1 MGFLRK
7 KNIEEQGES
16 VGINGDAGCHIGNKN
31 RDEEVE
37 NTENW
42 NNSAQFEPV
51 SGNNV
56 SETGISNGVKSFHDL
71 KLTFDKYRHGFLGFC
86 VVYAFILNLFMETL
100 ARKGV
105 SWAGGFQ
112 FLVNSPLVFLYN
124 TLIIFATLTFAAL
137 FRRRVFAITII
148 TACWAAIGIANG
160 IILTQRMTPFTV
172 KDLSAITE
180 GATLITNY
188 LSKLQ
193 IVLIAVGL
201 ILLVI
206 GVVFLFIKGPKKK
219 EPINYRRN
227 VAGFF
232 LMCIIAGAAT
242 MGAINSGIVSTFF
255 GNLAYAYRDYGIP
268 YCFISTWVNT
278 GIKKPSDYSAENIH
292 KILSSAGLSER
303 NKDYFRAGDP
313 AKSKKYPNIIYL
325 QLESFVDPELFTNIQ
340 CDKDPMPYYRELMK
354 NYSSGILEVPA
365 CGAGT
370 ANTEF
375 ETLTGVSARFFG
387 PGEYPY
393 KSVLTDNTMESTAFD
408 LKTLGF
414 STHAIHN
421 HRAVFYNRNQVFRNL
436 GFDTFTSVEY
446 MSDVDKTPKNWAK
459 DAVLTGAIMDAL
471 KSTDGRDYVHTISVQ
486 GHGKYP
492 PEQLIK
498 NPSIQITAAPSE
510 ELKWKYEYYVN
521 QIYEMDKFVRDLT
534 AELSKFNEP
543 TVLVMFGD
551 HIPALDITEE
561 TYALRDL
568 YQTQYVIWSNF
579 PMEKE
584 DGKLNAYE
592 LSSVLFNR
600 LGIHAGN
607 IIRYGQNVDRS
618 KPEYLEGLKALAYDA
633 LYGKKYMYGGKN
645 AVTATNMKMG
655 VKPIKIDKIVE
666 AGDKYYIKGEN
677 FTEYSKVTLNGTLL
691 KTFYLGPT
699 LLGLVDEVD
708 PGKADQLKVS
718 QIDRNS
724 KEIISTTE

>member
-1 MGFLRK
+1 MDQDNMEV
-7 KNIEEQGES
+7 KNIKD
-16 VGINGDAGCHIGNKN
+16 IKTI
-31 RDEEVE
+31 
-37 NTENW
+37 
-42 NNSAQFEPV
+42 
-51 SGNNV
+51 
-56 SETGISNGVKSFHDL
+56 
-71 KLTFDKYRHGFLGFC
+71 FDRYRHGFLGFC
-86 VVYAFILNLFMETL
+86 VIHAFILNLFMETL

-105 SWAGGFQ
+105 SWAGGFL
-112 FLVNSPLVFLYN
+112 FLVNSPIVFFYN
-124 TLIIFATLTFAAL
+124 ALIIFATLSFAAL

-148 TACWAAIGIANG
+148 SACWVAIGVANG

-193 IVLIAVGL
+193 ITLIAAGL
-201 ILLVI
+201 VLLVV

-219 EPINYRRN
+219 DKINYRRN
-227 VAGFF
+227 VAGFI
-232 LMCIIAGAAT
+232 LVCMLTGAAT
-242 MGAINSGIVSTFF
+242 MGVINQGIVNTFF

-278 GIKKPSDYSAENIH
+278 GIKKPNNYSKEEVN
-292 KILSSAGLSER
+292 KILASAGLSER
-303 NKDYFRAGDP
+303 KSDYFVQGDP
-313 AKSKKYPNIIYL
+313 ADSKKYPNIIYL
-325 QLESFVDPELFTNIQ
+325 QLESFVDPQLFTNIK
-340 CDKDPMPYYRELMK
+340 CDKDPMSYYRQLMK
-354 NYSSGILEVPA
+354 DYSSGALEVPA

-393 KSVLTDNTMESTAFD
+393 KSVLTDHPMESTAFD
-408 LKTLGF
+408 LKMLGF
-414 STHAIHN
+414 GTHAIHN
-421 HRAVFYNRNQVFRNL
+421 HRAVFYNRHEVFKNL

-459 DAVLTGAIMDAL
+459 DSVLTGAIMDAL

-498 NPSIQITAAPSE
+498 NPNINITAAPNE

-521 QIYEMDKFVRDLT
+521 QIYEMDKFVKDLT
-534 AELSKFNEP
+534 AELEKFDEP

-561 TYALRDL
+561 TYAPKDL

-579 PMEKE
+579 KMEKINQ
-584 DGKLNAYE
+584 KLSAYE
-592 LSSVLFNR
+592 LSSVLFER
-600 LGIHAGN
+600 LGIHTGN
-607 IIRYGQNVDRS
+607 IIQYGQNVDRN
-618 KPEYLEGLKALAYDA
+618 KPEYLEGLETLAYDV
-633 LYGKKYMYGGKN
+633 LYGKKYMYGGKSI
-645 AVTATNMKMG
+645 VKPTAMKMG
-655 VKPIKIDKIVE
+655 VKPIKINKIVQ

-677 FTEYSKVTLNGTLL
+677 FTEYSKVTLDGELL

-708 PGKADQLKVS
+708 PSKAKEMKVS

>member
-1 MGFLRK
+1 MDQDNMEV
-7 KNIEEQGES
+7 KNIKD
-16 VGINGDAGCHIGNKN
+16 IKTI
-31 RDEEVE
+31 
-37 NTENW
+37 
-42 NNSAQFEPV
+42 
-51 SGNNV
+51 
-56 SETGISNGVKSFHDL
+56 
-71 KLTFDKYRHGFLGFC
+71 FDRYRHGFLGFC
-86 VVYAFILNLFMETL
+86 VIHACILNLFMETL

-105 SWAGGFQ
+105 SWAGGFL
-112 FLVNSPLVFLYN
+112 FLVNSPIVFFYN
-124 TLIIFATLTFAAL
+124 ALIIFATLSFAAL

-148 TACWAAIGIANG
+148 SACWVAIGVANG

-193 IVLIAVGL
+193 ITLIAAGL
-201 ILLVI
+201 VLLVV

-219 EPINYRRN
+219 DKINYRRN
-227 VAGFF
+227 VAGFI
-232 LMCIIAGAAT
+232 LVCMLTGAAT
-242 MGAINSGIVSTFF
+242 MGVINQGIVNTFF

-278 GIKKPSDYSAENIH
+278 GIKKPNNYSKEEVD
-292 KILSSAGLSER
+292 KILASAGLSER
-303 NKDYFRAGDP
+303 KPDYFVQGDP
-313 AKSKKYPNIIYL
+313 ADSKKYPNIIYL
-325 QLESFVDPELFTNIQ
+325 QLESFVDPQLFTNIK
-340 CDKDPMPYYRELMK
+340 CDKDPMSYYRQLMK
-354 NYSSGILEVPA
+354 DYSSGALEVPA

-393 KSVLTDNTMESTAFD
+393 KSVLTDHPMESTAFD
-408 LKTLGF
+408 LKMLGF
-414 STHAIHN
+414 GTHAIHN
-421 HRAVFYNRNQVFRNL
+421 HRAVFYNRHEVFKNL

-459 DAVLTGAIMDAL
+459 DSVLTGAIMDAL

-498 NPSIQITAAPSE
+498 NPNINITAAPNE

-521 QIYEMDKFVRDLT
+521 QIYEMDKFVKDLT
-534 AELSKFNEP
+534 AELEKFDEP

-561 TYALRDL
+561 TYAPKDL

-579 PMEKE
+579 KMEKINQ
-584 DGKLNAYE
+584 KLSAYE
-592 LSSVLFNR
+592 LSSVLFER
-600 LGIHAGN
+600 LGIHTGN
-607 IIRYGQNVDRS
+607 IIQYGQNVDRN
-618 KPEYLEGLKALAYDA
+618 KPEYLEGLETLAYDV
-633 LYGKKYMYGGKN
+633 LYGKKYMYGGKSI
-645 AVTATNMKMG
+645 VKPTAMKMG
-655 VKPIKIDKIVE
+655 VKPININKIVQ

-677 FTEYSKVTLNGTLL
+677 FTEYSKVTLDGELL

-708 PGKADQLKVS
+708 PSKAKEMKVS

>member
-1 MGFLRK
+1 
-7 KNIEEQGES
+7 
-16 VGINGDAGCHIGNKN
+16 
-31 RDEEVE
+31 
-37 NTENW
+37 
-42 NNSAQFEPV
+42 
-51 SGNNV
+51 
-56 SETGISNGVKSFHDL
+56 
-71 KLTFDKYRHGFLGFC
+71 
-86 VVYAFILNLFMETL
+86 METL

-105 SWAGGFQ
+105 SWAGGFL
-112 FLVNSPLVFLYN
+112 FLVNSPIVFFYN
-124 TLIIFATLTFAAL
+124 ALIIFATLSFAAL

-148 TACWAAIGIANG
+148 SACWVAIGVANG

-193 IVLIAVGL
+193 ITLIAAGL
-201 ILLVI
+201 VLLVVGI
-206 GVVFLFIKGPKKK
+206 VFLFIKGPKKK
-219 EPINYRRN
+219 DKINYRRN
-227 VAGFF
+227 VAGFI
-232 LMCIIAGAAT
+232 LVCMLTGAAT
-242 MGAINSGIVSTFF
+242 MGVINQGIVNTFF

-278 GIKKPSDYSAENIH
+278 GIKKPNNYSKEEVD
-292 KILSSAGLSER
+292 KILASAGLSER
-303 NKDYFRAGDP
+303 KSNYFVQGDP
-313 AKSKKYPNIIYL
+313 ADSKKYPNIIYL
-325 QLESFVDPELFTNIQ
+325 QLESFVDPKLFTNIQ
-340 CDKDPMPYYRELMK
+340 CDKDPMSYYRQLMK
-354 NYSSGILEVPA
+354 DYSSGALEVPA

-393 KSVLTDNTMESTAFD
+393 KSVLTDHPMESTAFD
-408 LKTLGF
+408 LKMLGF
-414 STHAIHN
+414 GTHAIHN
-421 HRAVFYNRNQVFRNL
+421 HRAVFYNRHEVFKNL

-459 DAVLTGAIMDAL
+459 DSVLTGAIMDAL

-498 NPSIQITAAPSE
+498 NPNINITAAPNE

-521 QIYEMDKFVRDLT
+521 QIYEMDKFVKDLT
-534 AELSKFNEP
+534 AELEKFDEP

-561 TYALRDL
+561 TYAPKDL

-579 PMEKE
+579 KMEKINQ
-584 DGKLNAYE
+584 KLSAYE
-592 LSSVLFNR
+592 LSSVLFER
-600 LGIHAGN
+600 LGIHTGN
-607 IIRYGQNVDRS
+607 IIQYGQNVDRN
-618 KPEYLEGLKALAYDA
+618 KPEYLEGLETLAYDV
-633 LYGKKYMYGGKN
+633 LYGKKYMYGGKSI
-645 AVTATNMKMG
+645 VKPTAMRMG
-655 VKPIKIDKIVE
+655 VKPIKIKKIVQ

-677 FTEYSKVTLNGTLL
+677 FTEYSKVTLDDELL

-708 PGKADQLKVS
+708 PGKAKEMKVS

>member
-1 MGFLRK
+1 MDK
-7 KNIEEQGES
+7 ENKENINIEVKSIKDIKNI
-16 VGINGDAGCHIGNKN
+16 
-31 RDEEVE
+31 
-37 NTENW
+37 
-42 NNSAQFEPV
+42 
-51 SGNNV
+51 
-56 SETGISNGVKSFHDL
+56 
-71 KLTFDKYRHGFLGFC
+71 FDRYRHGFLGFC
-86 VVYAFILNLFMETL
+86 VIHAFLLNLFLETL

-105 SWAGGFQ
+105 SWAGGFL
-112 FLVNSPLVFLYN
+112 FLVNSPIVFFYN
-124 TLIIFATLTFAAL
+124 TLIIFATLSFAAL
-137 FRRRVFAITII
+137 FRRRTFVITII
-148 TACWAAIGIANG
+148 SACWLAIGIANG

-188 LSKLQ
+188 LSKFQ
-193 IVLIAVGL
+193 IVLIAIGL
-201 ILLVI
+201 VLLVV

-219 EPINYRRN
+219 EKINYRRN
-227 VAGFF
+227 VAGFILVCVF
-232 LMCIIAGAAT
+232 TGAAT
-242 MGAINSGIVSTFF
+242 MGVINQGIVNTFF

-278 GIKKPSDYSAENIH
+278 GIRKPDNYSKESVD
-292 KILSSAGLSER
+292 KILASAGLSER
-303 NKDYFRAGDP
+303 KADYFVKGD
-313 AKSKKYPNIIYL
+313 AADSKKYPNIIYL
-325 QLESFVDPELFTNIQ
+325 QLESFVDPQLFTNIQ
-340 CDKDPMPYYRELMK
+340 CDKDPMPYYRQLMK
-354 NYSSGILEVPA
+354 DYSSGLIEVPA

-408 LKTLGF
+408 LKKLGF
-414 STHAIHN
+414 GTHAIHN
-421 HRAVFYNRNQVFRNL
+421 HRAVFYNRHEVFRNL

-459 DAVLTGAIMDAL
+459 DNVLTGAIMDAL

-492 PEQLIK
+492 TEQLIQ
-498 NPSIQITAAPSE
+498 NPNINITAAPNE

-521 QIYEMDKFVRDLT
+521 QIYEMDKFVSKLT
-534 AELSKFNEP
+534 AELEKFDEP

-561 TYALRDL
+561 TYALKDL
-568 YQTQYVIWSNF
+568 YKTQYVIWSNF
-579 PMEKE
+579 KTEKI
-584 DGKLNAYE
+584 DQDVKAYE
-592 LSSVLFNR
+592 LSSILFER
-600 LGIHAGN
+600 LGIHTGN
-607 IIRYGQNVDRS
+607 IIQYGQNIDRNS
-618 KPEYLEGLKALAYDA
+618 PEYLKGLEALAYDV
-633 LYGKKYMYGGKN
+633 LYGKKYMYGEKSI
-645 AVTATNMKMG
+645 VKPSEMKMG
-655 VKPIKIDKIVE
+655 VKPIKIQKIVQ

-677 FTEYSKVTLNGTLL
+677 FTEYSKVTLDGELL

-708 PGKADQLKVS
+708 PNKASEMKVS
-718 QIDRNS
+718 QIDKNS